1 MSTSGPICAKVG
13 NSKIL
18 RFNATELTCHASVLN
33 LFLEVKEMKKSVL
46 AVIAV
51 TMMLTV
57 ALCLL
62 AQPPAGQGQGQAP
75 PGQGQGQ
82 APGGQARGG
91 QGARGGMMGSPMM
104 SMVDAATV
112 NKAVAEIEKQ
122 LADLKKAM
130 EGAQTMTMPGGPGA
144 STGGTQK
151 ARMGGNMQGAGGG
164 PQMQAMMEQMQK
176 RSQAVQAAAAA
187 IADQVL
193 VLKGTQAQSEQ
204 EDAINELESIVNIAN
219 QEKAVS
225 TAKLAQ
231 SIIDAKQKAFTEKST
246 KLGIGQ
252 RGGMGGMMGGM
263 MGGSNYTPPAGGFKY
278 ED

>member
-1 MSTSGPICAKVG
+1 
-13 NSKIL
+13 
-18 RFNATELTCHASVLN
+18 

-46 AVIAV
+46 GVIAV
-51 TMMLTV
+51 TMILTV

-62 AQPPAGQGQGQAP
+62 AQPPAGQGQ
-75 PGQGQGQ
+75 
-82 APGGQARGG
+82 APGGQARSGA
-91 QGARGGMMGSPMM
+91 ARGGMMVGPMM
-104 SMVDAATV
+104 SMVDATMV

-130 EGAQTMTMPGGPGA
+130 EGAQSMTMPEGPGGSSGV
-144 STGGTQK
+144 STAGTQK
-151 ARMGGNMQGAGGG
+151 ARMGGNIQGASGG
-164 PQMQAMMEQMQK
+164 PQMQK

-225 TAKLAQ
+225 TAKLVQ
-231 SIIDAKQKAFTEKST
+231 SIIDARQKAFNEKAAR
-246 KLGIGQ
+246 LGIGQ
-252 RGGMGGMMGGM
+252 RGGMGGMMG
-263 MGGSNYTPPAGGFKY
+263 SDSSYTPPEGGFKY